1 MPPLS
6 RMAPLISSVWLSCP
20 TSSVAAR
27 VDSCS
32 QHEWHGGVHGKVHMN
47 KGMFGWYGYAWC
59 RATSKAILY
68 ETHCATYLSALA
80 RS

>member
-27 VDSCS
+27 VDSCAQGTQQDS
-32 QHEWHGGVHGKVHMN
+32 GLDGRRQ
-47 KGMFGWYGYAWC
+47 A
-59 RATSKAILY
+59 
-68 ETHCATYLSALA
+68 
-80 RS
+80 